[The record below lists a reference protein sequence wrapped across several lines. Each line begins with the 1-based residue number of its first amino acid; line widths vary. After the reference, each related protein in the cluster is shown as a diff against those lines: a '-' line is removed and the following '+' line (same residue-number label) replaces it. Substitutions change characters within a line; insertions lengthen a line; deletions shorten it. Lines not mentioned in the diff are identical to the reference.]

1 MSHVLPKMKRKKK
14 VSKSQ
19 ERLFVSLGAMARDEG
34 RARGP
39 RAAVVRSL
47 HGDED
52 TANTLMC

>member
-1 MSHVLPKMKRKKK
+1 MSHVLPKMKRKKI
-14 VSKSQ
+14 SKSQ